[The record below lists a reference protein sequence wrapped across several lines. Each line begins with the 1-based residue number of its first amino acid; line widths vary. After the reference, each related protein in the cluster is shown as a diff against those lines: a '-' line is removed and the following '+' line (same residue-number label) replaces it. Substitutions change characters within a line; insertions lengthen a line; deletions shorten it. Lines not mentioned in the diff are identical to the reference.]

1 MSLSK
6 SKIEKY
12 NIYVTQLF
20 NLILTLNPEEQRYLL
35 KNIEKL
41 LLDEKRRS
49 ARKICRI
56 PVTYFYD
63 KQTYTDFIINISRNG
78 CFIETQKTHLVGKK
92 ILMDIQLDA
101 NDKPVRFKG
110 EVANANRFGVGIEF
124 EEISSDLLEILGKFL
139 FKIV

>member
-20 NLILTLNPEEQRYLL
+20 NLILTLNPEEQRHLL

-56 PVTYFYD
+56 PVTYFYN
-63 KQTYTDFIINISRNG
+63 KETYNDFIINISRDG
-78 CFIETQKTHLVGKK
+78 CFIETQKPHIVGKK
-92 ILMDIQLDA
+92 ILLDIQLDG
-101 NDKPVRFKG
+101 NDKPVRFQG